1 MKKQIIPI
9 LSSIVAVI
17 LMAGCGTATLSS
29 SADSSSLSSQTAE
42 PSQSPEDANKL
53 NIYTS
58 FYPMYDFTVKVGGDK
73 VNVTNLVPAGTEPH
87 DWEPS
92 TTDLANLEKADVLVY
107 SGAGMEHWVDKV
119 VGSLTNKDLV
129 TVEASKGITL
139 QEGHHH
145 DEEET
150 DQDED
155 EHEEESAYDPHV
167 WISIRNAKAEME
179 NIKNALVQADPDNTA
194 YYEENYAGYAKKFDE
209 LDQKFTD
216 QLSALP
222 NKTIVVAHEAFGY
235 LCSDYGLTQMGIEG
249 LSADS
254 EPDPAR
260 MAEIIRFARD
270 NNVKTIFF
278 EELVSPKTAEAIAS
292 EIGVKTDMLNPLEGL
307 TEEQLAA
314 GEDYLSVMEKNLET
328 LVASLKE

>member
-1 MKKQIIPI
+1 MKKQIAPI

-29 SADSSSLSSQTAE
+29 SAGSGSLSAQSAE
-42 PSQSPEDANKL
+42 PPQSSEDADKL

-73 VNVTNLVPAGTEPH
+73 VHVTNLVPAGTEPH

-92 TTDLANLEKADVLVY
+92 TTDLANLERADVLVY
-107 SGAGMEHWVDKV
+107 SGAGMEHWIDKV
-119 VGSLTNKDLV
+119 VGSLTNKELV
-129 TVEASKGITL
+129 TVEASKGIAL
-139 QEGHHH
+139 QEGHH
-145 DEEET
+145 DEEE
-150 DQDED
+150 EAD

-167 WISIRNAKAEME
+167 WISIRNARTEME
-179 NIKNALVQADPDNTA
+179 NIKNALVQADPDNA
-194 YYEENYAGYAKKFDE
+194 AFYEENYAGYAKEFDE
-209 LDQKFTD
+209 LDQKFAD

-235 LCSDYGLTQMGIEG
+235 LCGDYGLTQMGIEG

-307 TEEQLAA
+307 TEEQLTA

-328 LVASLKE
+328 LTASLKE